1 MNTDY
6 HPVILFE
13 ENTEKSLK
21 PLVKLSSLMKADII
35 LSPNPAK
42 DYITVSYDLESRKT
56 EYTIRIYDN
65 KGINVYSG
73 SLNGNKGI
81 QNIDTR
87 GFSSGAY
94 VYNVEN
100 GNERCKSGKFIIVR

>member
-1 MNTDY
+1 
-6 HPVILFE
+6 
-13 ENTEKSLK
+13 
-21 PLVKLSSLMKADII
+21 MKADII

-65 KGINVYSG
+65 KGINVYSEN
-73 SLNGNKGI
+73 LKGNKGI
-81 QNIDTR
+81 KNIDTR
-87 GFSSGAY
+87 TFNSGTY